1 MPDSGHD
8 SQKLASRSLHGV
20 YTPPAKLYPVF
31 TPRSVTCR
39 CLQWSPRLPGAHPP
53 FAAQACS
60 KGASLPGRKNV
71 DLVYIGLFAAMAGLT
86 WALVRFCD
94 ALSAG
99 GQS

>member
-1 MPDSGHD
+1 MVRQYLS
-8 SQKLASRSLHGV
+8 ASLRAV

-31 TPRSVTCR
+31 TPCSVTCR
-39 CLQWSPRLPGAHPP
+39 CPEWSPRLPGAHPLS
-53 FAAQACS
+53 AAQACS

-71 DLVYIGLFAAMAGLT
+71 DLIYSAIFIVMAGLT

-99 GQS
+99 DQP